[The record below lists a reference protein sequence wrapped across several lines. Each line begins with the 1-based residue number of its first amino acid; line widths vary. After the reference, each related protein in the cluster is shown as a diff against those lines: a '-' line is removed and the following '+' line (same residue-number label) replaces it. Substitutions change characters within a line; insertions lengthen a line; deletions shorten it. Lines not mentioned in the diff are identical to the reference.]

1 MYQNFMKRFS
11 LLLFIIFCVTALG
24 NVAFAQDRQ
33 QSAKNSLLPEIDP
46 QSIEIR
52 SQFKARFPG
61 LQRQPILGFE
71 PATRIHQIDPNRM
84 PFMETPE
91 QVVADLPV
99 SDLSRPDPPA
109 YTPMHYSPD
118 INAFARLGLGS
129 FLTPEAQFWG
139 VSRIN
144 SKSYVGGDLDYSSSS
159 GHLDNQRSSFRFFN
173 ANGEYATKLNS
184 HSRLGFQGGVEN
196 SFNQM
201 PDFASLAATPDDARK
216 EYGGF
221 YLGADYKNHKNSIAA
236 FKARAN
242 LRYFNSSLENAG
254 SMISGES
261 NELVYNGS
269 LTKRWAGSNVEETFT
284 VRAGAK
290 GGSYDNIATASENW
304 MTARGGVTYERLFNY
319 RTKVTGDAS
328 IYYTKDALDSNF
340 YVGPSI
346 MVEHP
351 VMNMLTVTVKGS
363 AQPYLKT
370 VEQLHSENRFI
381 SVNNT
386 LQHSYRIKGSAEV
399 RFDYHDLGSV
409 NFGMQYENISDYPI
423 FARSQTVGG
432 YGFYEAIY
440 RDVYKIRAYLGATH
454 QLIPEKFW
462 INGKIYFQSPK
473 IQGGPRLPYEEKVGV
488 NSGMHIRPLDKL
500 SVEAWADYVGTRT
513 TFRTNEELDA
523 YLLVGGK
530 VDYQITERF
539 GAYIKLVNL
548 LNQEYEVWQGYTE
561 RPFQAYGGV
570 TVKL

>member
-11 LLLFIIFCVTALG
+11 LFLFIAFCATALG
-24 NVAFAQDRQ
+24 NTVSAQDQ
-33 QSAKNSLLPEIDP
+33 QSAENSLLPEIDP

-71 PATRIHQIDPNRM
+71 PATRIHEIDPNRM

-99 SDLSRPDPPA
+99 SDLSRPEPPA

-118 INAFARLGLGS
+118 INAFSRLGLGS
-129 FLTPEAQFWG
+129 FLTPEARFWG
-139 VSRIN
+139 VNRIN

-159 GHLDNQRSSFRFFN
+159 GHLDNQNSSFRFFN

-184 HSRLGFQGGVEN
+184 HSRLGIQGGVEN

-201 PDFASLAATPDDARK
+201 PDYAPIAATPDDARK

-221 YLGADYKNHKNSIAA
+221 YLGADYGNHKNSIAGL
-236 FKARAN
+236 KAQAD
-242 LRYFNSSLENAG
+242 LRYFKTSLKNAG
-254 SMISGES
+254 SVPGES
-261 NELVYNGS
+261 RELVYNGS
-269 LTKRWAGSNVEETFT
+269 LIKRWAGSNVEETFT

-290 GGSYDNIATASENW
+290 GGAYNNIGSASKNW
-304 MTARGGVTYERLFNY
+304 VTARGGVIYERLYNY
-319 RTKVTGDAS
+319 STKVTADAS
-328 IYYTKDALDSNF
+328 LYFTENALNSNF

-346 MVEHP
+346 RVEHP
-351 VMNMLTVTVKGS
+351 VMEMLSVTVKGS
-363 AQPYLKT
+363 ARPYLKT
-370 VEQLHSENRFI
+370 VEQLNSGNRFI
-381 SVNNT
+381 NINND
-386 LQHSYRIKGSAEV
+386 LQHSYRIKGSAEA

-409 NFGMQYENISDYPI
+409 NFGMQYENISDYPV
-423 FARSQTVGG
+423 FARSQAGGG

-454 QLIPEKFW
+454 QLVPEKFW
-462 INGKIYFQSPK
+462 INGKVYFQSPK
-473 IQGGPRLPYEEKVGV
+473 MQDGSRLPYEEKVGV
-488 NSGMHIRPLDKL
+488 NFGAHLRPLDKL
-500 SVEAWADYVGTRT
+500 SVEAWADYVGSRT
-513 TFRTNEELDA
+513 TFRTNEELGGF
-523 YLLVGGK
+523 LLVGGK
-530 VDYQITERF
+530 VDYQITDRF
-539 GAYIKLVNL
+539 GAYLKLVNL